1 MADDLLFQ
9 QPLALMAAPRPSLT
23 RGVTGANAEAL
34 AWLERFCKPTHDS
47 RDSQENQSSLAAGR
61 SQSVAGTQKEPGP
74 RLGLEATSL
83 YLWGPPGCGKSFWT
97 QAWAQESPG
106 CHYVDL
112 EDEDE
117 ALAFMQLLDK
127 VRARTWLLDN
137 LHQALN
143 AEQLESALFKLFVR
157 SAETGERLVVTA
169 DRPPLQSLLQR
180 EDLRTRLGQGLI
192 FELQELSDTEKL
204 KALRSRAF
212 ALGWMT
218 QPDRPDYDSLFR
230 FMLERLPRGLDQ
242 LTALMDA
249 ADARALAL
257 KKPVGL
263 NLIRSLMEGPIKNA
277 SA

>member
-9 QPLALMAAPRPSLT
+9 QPLALMATPRPSLA

-34 AWLERFCKPTHDS
+34 TWLERFCRPVQDHHD
-47 RDSQENQSSLAAGR
+47 NHGSLAAERTQETIGW
-61 SQSVAGTQKEPGP
+61 QKEQSP
-74 RLGLEATSL
+74 RMGLEATSL

-97 QAWAQESPG
+97 QAWAQECPG

-117 ALAFMQLLDK
+117 ALAFIQLLDQ
-127 VRARTWLLDN
+127 VRTKTWLIDN
-137 LHQALN
+137 LHQAVN
-143 AEQLESALFKLFVR
+143 GEQLEAALFKLFVR

-204 KALRSRAF
+204 RALRSRAF
-212 ALGWMT
+212 ALGWMI
-218 QPDRPDYDSLFR
+218 QPDLPDYDSLFR